1 MTLVILEAGRLEA
14 GNWKLETGSWKL
26 ETGSWKLESRL
37 QPVARG
43 TEGHRPKHLPQKTVG
58 TTIVSSFQLL
68 ASSNQQPAS
77 DLESPPI
84 SSIIW
89 PQTRRGRIVRSS
101 AHDWKSCILQGIEG
115 SNPSLS
121 AMSIKQAALCL
132 GWPAAFSGDRR
143 RRSAGQAVVSLTKD
157 LLSVTILLGRARR
170 GTSGAL
176 YPQSAT
182 AGLNSRLR
190 VCGQRDC
197 WASER

>member
-1 MTLVILEAGRLEA
+1 MTLVILEAGGWKLEAGSWKLEA
-14 GNWKLETGSWKL
+14 GNWKLEAGGLNAVAVQLAGDRQSL
-26 ETGSWKLESRL
+26 HSRGL
-37 QPVARG
+37 SEQPV
-43 TEGHRPKHLPQKTVG
+43 
-58 TTIVSSFQLL
+58 SFQLL

-84 SSIIW
+84 SSIIL

-121 AMSIKQAALCL
+121 AMSNTQAALHH
-132 GWPAAFSGDRR
+132 GAACCFLRGCR
-143 RRSAGQAVVSLTKD
+143 RRSASQAGVSLTKG
-157 LLSVTILLGRARR
+157 LLSVTIPLGRARR

-197 WASER
+197 WASERR